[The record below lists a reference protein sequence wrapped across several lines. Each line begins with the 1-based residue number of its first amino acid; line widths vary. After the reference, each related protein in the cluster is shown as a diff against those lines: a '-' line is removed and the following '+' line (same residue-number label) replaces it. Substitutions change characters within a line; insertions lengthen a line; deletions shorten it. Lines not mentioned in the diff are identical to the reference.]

1 MRPYRPAMKVEG
13 NTLACRA
20 LTKVVNPLLPLSR
33 CRARPEETTL
43 AKMSRLSGGFG
54 LRWWE
59 APGSLRTA
67 LLRLDGRV
75 GVVVNAE
82 RHVVDPAVVSGEVAG
97 QLGRLAQQMGLG
109 TGDEGVGYPDK
120 ALVFEPVKPSF
131 TREAGSSRRTGPA
144 T

>member
-1 MRPYRPAMKVEG
+1 MGKEILATMKNNAG
-13 NTLACRA
+13 S
-20 LTKVVNPLLPLSR
+20 P
-33 CRARPEETTL
+33 
-43 AKMSRLSGGFG
+43 G

-59 APGSLRTA
+59 APGLLRTA

-97 QLGRLAQQMGLG
+97 ELGRLVQQMGLG
-109 TGDEGVGYPDK
+109 TGDEAVGYTDE
-120 ALVFEPVKPSF
+120 ALVFERVKPSF
-131 TREAGSSRRTGPA
+131 TREAGSTRRTGPA

>member
-1 MRPYRPAMKVEG
+1 MAQ
-13 NTLACRA
+13 
-20 LTKVVNPLLPLSR
+20 
-33 CRARPEETTL
+33 
-43 AKMSRLSGGFG
+43 MSRHSGGSG
-54 LRWWE
+54 PRWGE

-97 QLGRLAQQMGLG
+97 RLGRLVQQMGLG
-109 TGDEGVGYPDK
+109 TGDVAAGCRYTP
-120 ALVFEPVKPSF
+120 LVFEPIKPSF
-131 TREAGSSRRTGPA
+131 TREAGSSRRTGAGPA